1 MTRGEFRTLMT
12 GLAFTSPWILGFLIF
27 TLYPVAA
34 SIYYSFC
41 DYDVLSRPVWIGTLN
56 YHDMLTDAVFW
67 KSLKNTFYYALVS
80 LPLGLI
86 LSLLVAVLLNNS
98 VVGRP
103 AFRTFFFL
111 PSLVPAVALAMLWL
125 WIFNGEFGIL
135 NYAMNWAWTKIGVF
149 AAWVSAFFSDAPL
162 HWPKPHFPN
171 WLAEEQWV
179 MPAIIMTSL
188 WGIGGTVVIYL
199 AALQD
204 VPRELYESADIDGA
218 STWTKLRHI
227 TVPMISPVI
236 YFNLIMGII
245 GALQVFSGPFIMFG
259 GSGPN
264 RSALFYAIYIYQN
277 AFEYNQMGYACAM
290 AWVLFLIILA
300 LTWLATRATRKHV
313 YYAGE

>member
-1 MTRGEFRTLMT
+1 MTRGEFRTLLT

-27 TLYPVAA
+27 TVYPVSA

-41 DYDVLSRPVWIGTLN
+41 DYDVLSKPVWIGALN
-56 YHDMLTDAVFW
+56 YRDMWTDEVFW
-67 KSLKNTFYYALVS
+67 KSMRNTFYFAAVS
-80 LPLGLI
+80 LPFGML

-111 PSLVPAVALAMLWL
+111 PSLVPVVAIAMLWL
-125 WIFNGEFGIL
+125 WIFNGKFGLL
-135 NYAMNWAWTKIGVF
+135 NYALNLIHVTG
-149 AAWVSAFFSDAPL
+149 
-162 HWPKPHFPN
+162 PN
-171 WLAEEQWV
+171 WLAEERWV
-179 MPAIIMTSL
+179 MPALVLTSL

-204 VPRELYESADIDGA
+204 VSRELYESAEIDGA
-218 STWTKLRHI
+218 SAWTKLWHI

-236 YFNLIMGII
+236 YFNLVMGII
-245 GALQVFSGPFIMFG
+245 GALQVFAGPFIMFG

-264 RSALFYAIYIYQN
+264 RAALFYAIYIYQN

-290 AWVLFLIILA
+290 AWILFLIILF
-300 LTWLATRATRKHV
+300 LTWVATRATRRHV